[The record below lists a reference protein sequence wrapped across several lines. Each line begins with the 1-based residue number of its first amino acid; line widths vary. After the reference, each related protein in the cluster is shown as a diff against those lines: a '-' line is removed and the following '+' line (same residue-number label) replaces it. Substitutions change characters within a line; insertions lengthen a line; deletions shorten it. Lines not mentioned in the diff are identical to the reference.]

1 MLNKHYEQAQTRL
14 SNISLVKCT
23 HAADEALNV
32 EFLLE
37 KPLKYKQLINKC
49 LFLVNIGHLIL
60 QFIKSQSFNG
70 MLESVCGL
78 LSFFLLILLVLA
90 QFQSSYKFTVKDL
103 FDNERRS
110 CQPCQL

>member
-1 MLNKHYEQAQTRL
+1 MNKPGHVC
-14 SNISLVKCT
+14 LVKCT
-23 HAADEALNV
+23 HVVDEALNV
-32 EFLLE
+32 KFPLKEL
-37 KPLKYKQLINKC
+37 LKYKQLVNNC
-49 LFLVNIGHLIL
+49 PFFVVVNIGHLIF
-60 QFIKSQSFNG
+60 QFIKSHSFNG

-78 LSFFLLILLVLA
+78 FSFFLLILLVLA

>member
-1 MLNKHYEQAQTRL
+1 MR
-14 SNISLVKCT
+14 
-23 HAADEALNV
+23 
-32 EFLLE
+32 
-37 KPLKYKQLINKC
+37 
-49 LFLVNIGHLIL
+49 VNIGHLIL
-60 QFIKSQSFNG
+60 WFIKDQSCNA

-78 LSFFLLILLVLA
+78 FPFSLLILLVLA